1 MLLADFIKS
10 ETLKIRVLHS
20 LLWMP
25 ITNIA
30 LPTAT
35 CGCVQSIT
43 LAASSKA
50 VRRRYSSKS
59 SMDATTAA
67 STV

>member
-35 CGCVQSIT
+35 CGRVQNIA

-50 VRRRYSSKS
+50 VGRRYSSK
-59 SMDATTAA
+59 
-67 STV
+67 